1 MMSGG
6 VEVSGSTARVLAPAK
21 VNLFIEILG
30 ARPDGYH
37 DILTVMQAISL
48 YDVVTVT
55 RRGTG
60 IEVVCRGG
68 GVPSGEDNI
77 AYRTAEAML
86 SAIHMGGGVS
96 IDIEKRIPAGS
107 GMGGGSSDAAAVLR
121 GMSALWDD
129 PLPPERLGELAAGA
143 GSDVPFFLHG
153 GSAVCRGRGEQVEPL
168 PEGLEMWLVVL
179 CPPIPVSTARVYR
192 EGDFGNRPEE
202 VLTRAESGCHTV
214 AEGLL
219 RGDFS
224 AVTEAVFNGF
234 AEAVFRLYPEI
245 SRTYDECIGQ
255 YGAVSLTGTG
265 SGFFWLCRNRGEAE
279 ALAGRIDGN
288 IGDVFVAK
296 ALQRGST
303 GG

>member
-30 ARPDGYH
+30 KRPDGYH

-48 YDVVTVT
+48 HDVVTVT

-60 IEVVCRGG
+60 IEVICRGG
-68 GVPSGEDNI
+68 GIPSGKDNI
-77 AYRTAEAML
+77 AYRVAEAML
-86 SAIHMGGGVS
+86 SEIHMGGGVRVE
-96 IDIEKRIPAGS
+96 IEKRIPAGS

-129 PLPPERLGELAAGA
+129 PLPPERLSEIAVAA

-153 GSAVCRGRGEQVEPL
+153 GSAVCRGRGELVEPL
-168 PEGLEMWLVVL
+168 PGGLEMWLVVL
-179 CPPIPVSTARVYR
+179 CPPISVSTARVYR
-192 EGDFGNRPEE
+192 ESDFGGKSEE
-202 VLTRAESGCHTV
+202 VLTRVESGCHTMV
-214 AEGLL
+214 EGLL

-224 AVTEAVFNGF
+224 AVTGAVFNGF
-234 AEAVFRLYPEI
+234 AEEVFRLYPGV
-245 SRTYDECIGQ
+245 SWTYDECVGH
-255 YGAVSLTGTG
+255 YGAAALTGTG

-279 ALAGRIDGN
+279 VLAGRIDGN
-288 IGDVFVAK
+288 MGDIFVVK
-296 ALQRGST
+296 ALQRGGT